1 MSSGLHVRDK
11 QPPPGYHHTLSIIIS
26 IRSWR
31 PFSLS
36 ACLHNTSETAAQ
48 AECRVKLASTM
59 LRRSRQSQFHWNLFL
74 CEIHKTTIL
83 LYLLFLFYKSKEI
96 RRLSFYLSSDYY
108 LKRYRGLGVIVFSI
122 CHNYPA
128 LLQNNISITL
138 PTINEL
144 DSVIQQ
150 HYS

>member
-1 MSSGLHVRDK
+1 MCSASWRNTDDNRTFLSPIFDASSSGLHVRDK
-11 QPPPGYHHTLSIIIS
+11 SLPLGYHHTLSIIIS

-59 LRRSRQSQFHWNLFL
+59 LRRSRQSQFHWDLFL
-74 CEIHKTTIL
+74 CEIHKSTII

-96 RRLSFYLSSDYY
+96 RRLSFYLSSDT
-108 LKRYRGLGVIVFSI
+108 LLETVSARGLKQGKACI
-122 CHNYPA
+122 
-128 LLQNNISITL
+128 
-138 PTINEL
+138 
-144 DSVIQQ
+144 DSQVW
-150 HYS
+150 S